1 MRVLVTGASGYIGSA
16 VVESLRTSGHEP
28 VALVHRQVVAG
39 DVESRRG
46 DLLVPESL
54 ATALDGID
62 AVCHLAA
69 LSSGRESFARP
80 VEYFRVNVSG
90 TLALLDAMAAAEV
103 RQLVFASTAA
113 IYGTPEK
120 QPMSED
126 LPDNSPHP
134 YAASKA
140 AAEAAIDWQA
150 RTGVLGAT
158 VMRIFNAAGGDDPD
172 PGRLLPRVLAVATG
186 EKPHLDINGDGT
198 VVRDYVHVQDVAAAF
213 AAALDHGAAPGSAR
227 RYNIGS
233 GIGTSVLDVVATVE
247 QLTGKVLA
255 VEHRDAAP
263 EPAALISDPGRAIAD
278 LRWKPGR
285 SQLDRIVHDAWIAR
299 PA

>member
-1 MRVLVTGASGYIGSA
+1 MRVLVTGASGYIGGA

-28 VALVHRQVVAG
+28 VALVHRQAVAG
-39 DVESRRG
+39 DVESRQG
-46 DLLVPESL
+46 DLLVAESL

-90 TLALLDAMAAAEV
+90 TLALLDAMAAADV
-103 RQLVFASTAA
+103 RQLAFASTAA

-126 LPDNSPHP
+126 LPDNPPHP

-140 AAEAAIDWQA
+140 AAEAAIAWQA
-150 RTGVLGAT
+150 RTGALSASIL
-158 VMRIFNAAGGDDPD
+158 RIFNAAGGDDPD
-172 PGRLLPRVLAVATG
+172 PGRLLPRVLAVAAG

-213 AAALDHGAAPGSAR
+213 VATLENSPALGSAC

-233 GIGTSVLDVVATVE
+233 GIGTSVTDIVTVVERV
-247 QLTGKVLA
+247 TGRQLA
-255 VEHRDAAP
+255 VVHRDAAP
-263 EPAALISDPGRAIAD
+263 EPAALISDPSRAMD
-278 LRWKPGR
+278 ELGWKPRHSDLEDLVRDALAAR
-285 SQLDRIVHDAWIAR
+285 SS
-299 PA
+299 